1 MIYNVF
7 LIVGKMNH
15 GINRMVKYG
24 VSWVFFEFPQNIP
37 SGYLT
42 VRHGSHGPNRNR
54 WLTVLNSM
62 VDLSMA
68 GPVSHNHMVTKP
80 FFLVSNTK
88 PAVFWNGLQHE

>member
-62 VDLSMA
+62 VIFPWLA
-68 GPVSHNHMVTKP
+68 L
-80 FFLVSNTK
+80 LVITT
-88 PAVFWNGLQHE
+88 W